1 MQPKDANY
9 ISTTSIPAT
18 NSKSLVGW
26 LIYICF
32 AYHYKVVFC
41 GFIGKI
47 LGFEW
52 ICFTSIHGV
61 STNHWFE
68 QLIYVPIL
76 WFALYKVI
84 IIVFGPLENE
94 VLSKNV
100 SHLKT
105 IALFMLAM
113 YIYGIGIH
121 FTNTIE
127 IYAREE
133 LGITSGALYEQ
144 VYWVDEQFSHWI
156 QFSFFFMLFAW
167 LIMFDRLDRVYA
179 GKTAML
185 TGMLHGMERAIG
197 VIEGDSP
204 FIALFLAGLI
214 LLACVVRWKKHQWDF
229 KRVWKDF
236 FFRHGLFFGISMPIA
251 LYFYQLVFGGFVQ
264 PSTMSVNAWKV
275 VLFAFVFTLIGYL
288 IAIVLDKLLIKKSI
302 FPIKNNE

>member
-1 MQPKDANY
+1 MQLENIKI
-9 ISTTSIPAT
+9 ISTTSTQASENKT
-18 NSKSLVGW
+18 LVGW

-52 ICFTSIHGV
+52 ICFTTIHGV
-61 STNHWFE
+61 TTNHWFE
-68 QLIYVPIL
+68 QLVYAPIL
-76 WFALYKVI
+76 WYALYKVTV
-84 IIVFGPLENE
+84 IVFGPSENE
-94 VLSKNV
+94 ILGKRVRN
-100 SHLKT
+100 LKT

-127 IYAREE
+127 IYSREE

-144 VYWVDEQFSHWI
+144 VYWVDEQLSHWI

-167 LIMFDRLDRVYA
+167 FIVFDRLDRTHA
-179 GKTAML
+179 GKIAIF
-185 TGMLHGMERAIG
+185 TGMLHGLERSIG

-204 FIALFLAGLI
+204 YISLVLGGLI
-214 LLACVVRWKKHQWDF
+214 LLACLFRWKKHNWEF

-236 FFRHGLFFGISMPIA
+236 FFRHGLFFGLSMPIS
-251 LYFYQLVFGGFVQ
+251 LYFYQLIFGGFVQ
-264 PSTMSVNAWKV
+264 PSTMSTDAWKV
-275 VLFAFVFTLIGYL
+275 VAFVLVLTVIGYL
-288 IAIVLDKLLIKKSI
+288 IAIVLDRILVERHKVERII
-302 FPIKNNE
+302 